1 MITTTEERHMGR
13 FSVEVEVANNDD
25 VVLARTGH
33 LPEDQVRRMKLSA
46 VVDSGATR
54 LVLPESAVR
63 QLGLARAGDVNVR
76 SADNHT
82 ARRETVK
89 GVLLAHSN
97 RDGLFDAVVEPG
109 RDSALLGAIVMET
122 LDLVIDCGRQALVP
136 TDPDRLTA
144 ILE

>member
-1 MITTTEERHMGR
+1 MVTETEPLMGR
-13 FSVEVEVANNDD
+13 FAVEIELANNDD
-25 VVLARTGH
+25 VVLAGAGY
-33 LPEDQVRRMKLSA
+33 LPPEQVRRMKLRG

-63 QLGLARAGDVNVR
+63 QLGLARAGDVSVR
-76 SADNHT
+76 YADNHT

-89 GVLLAHSN
+89 GVLLTHAN
-97 RDGLFDAVVEPG
+97 RDGVFDAVVEPS